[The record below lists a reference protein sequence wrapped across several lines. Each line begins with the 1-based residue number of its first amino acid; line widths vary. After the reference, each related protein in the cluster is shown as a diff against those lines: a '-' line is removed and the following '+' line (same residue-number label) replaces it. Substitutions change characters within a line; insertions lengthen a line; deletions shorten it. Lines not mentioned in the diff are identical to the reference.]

1 MHTILGINGNV
12 GKLLAAELTQKGI
25 KVRGVSRRPFAGNW
39 EHITAD
45 VLNLEQL
52 TTAVA
57 GSEVVYLAVGL
68 EYTIKIWRRDWPIL
82 MQNTIEACRRTNAKL
97 IFIDN
102 VYMYGRVEGEMTETT
117 PMQPSSEKGKVR
129 AEVAALL
136 LKAFEE
142 KMTERHPDSGGIL
155 RGCIAR
161 AADFYGPDCDKS
173 GLNTTVF
180 ERFAAK
186 KSAQWL
192 GKVDKKHSFTYVPDM
207 VHALAILGTDDR
219 MNQSFVWHLPTAAP
233 ALTGLEIIERVAKLF
248 DVPPK
253 FSAIGD
259 FMMTI
264 LGIFIP
270 IMRELKEMS
279 YQTNFDYIFSS
290 EKFERVFG
298 FKPTSYADG
307 TQQTADFYLK
317 K

>member
-39 EHITAD
+39 EHVAAD

-68 EYTIKIWRRDWPIL
+68 EYTIKIWRRDWLVL

-97 IFIDN
+97 IFVDN
-102 VYMYGRVEGEMTETT
+102 VYMYGRVEGAMTETT
-117 PMQPSSEKGKVR
+117 PVNPSSEKGKVR
-129 AEVAALL
+129 AEIAALL
-136 LKAFEE
+136 LKALDD
-142 KMTERHPDSGGIL
+142 KIL

-173 GLNTTVF
+173 GLNSVVF

-192 GKVDKKHSFTYVPDM
+192 GKADKKHSFTYVPDM
-207 VHALAILGTDDR
+207 AKALAILGTDDR
-219 MNQSFVWHLPTAAP
+219 INQSFIWHLPTAAP
-233 ALTGLEIIERVAKLF
+233 ALTGSEIMEQAAKQF
-248 DVPPK
+248 NVPPK
-253 FSAIGD
+253 FSAVGD
-259 FMMTI
+259 FMLSI

-279 YQTNFDYIFSS
+279 YQTNFDYVFSS

-298 FKPTSYADG
+298 LKPTTYAEG
-307 TQQTADFYLK
+307 IKETADFLFEK
-317 K
+317 IK

>member
-25 KVRGVSRRPFAGNW
+25 KVRGVSRRPFLGNW
-39 EHITAD
+39 EYVAAD
-45 VLNLEQL
+45 VLNLDQL

-68 EYTIKIWRRDWPIL
+68 EYTLKIWRRDWRVL
-82 MQNTIEACRRTNAKL
+82 MQNTIEACRRANAKL

-102 VYMYGRVEGEMTETT
+102 VYMYGRVEGAMTETT

-129 AEVAALL
+129 SEIATLL
-136 LKAFEE
+136 LSTFER
-142 KMTERHPDSGGIL
+142 KIL

-192 GKVDKKHSFTYVPDM
+192 GKADKKHSFTYVPDM
-207 VHALAILGTDDR
+207 AKALAILGTDDR
-219 MNQSFVWHLPTAAP
+219 MGQSFVWHLPTAAP
-233 ALTGLEIIERVAKLF
+233 ALTGLEIMEQAAKLF

-253 FSAIGD
+253 FSAVGD
-259 FMMTI
+259 FLMLI

-279 YQTNFDYIFSS
+279 YQTNFDYVFSS

-298 FKPTSYADG
+298 LKPTSYAEG
-307 TQQTADFYLK
+307 IQEVANFYLK

>member
-39 EHITAD
+39 EHVAAD
-45 VLNLEQL
+45 VLNLEAL

-68 EYTIKIWRRDWPIL
+68 EYTLKIWQRDWLVL

-102 VYMYGRVEGEMTETT
+102 VYMYGKVEGAMTETT
-117 PMQPSSEKGKVR
+117 PIHPSSEKGKVR
-129 AEVAALL
+129 ADVATLL
-136 LKAFEE
+136 LKAFDD
-142 KMTERHPDSGGIL
+142 KIL

-192 GKVDKKHSFTYVPDM
+192 GKADKKHSFTYVPDM
-207 VHALAILGTDDR
+207 AKALAILGTDDHAD
-219 MNQSFVWHLPTAAP
+219 QSRVWHLPTAAP
-233 ALTGLEIIERVAKLF
+233 ALTGLEIMEEAGKAF
-248 DVPPK
+248 GVPPK
-253 FSAIGD
+253 FSALGD
-259 FMMTI
+259 FMLSI
-264 LGIFIP
+264 LGIFMP

-298 FKPTSYADG
+298 FKPTSYAEG
-307 TQQTADFYLK
+307 IKETANFYLK
-317 K
+317 NKA

>member
-12 GKLLAAELTQKGI
+12 GKLLAAELVQKGI
-25 KVRGVSRRPFAGNW
+25 KVRGVSRRPFLGNW
-39 EHITAD
+39 EHVAAD
-45 VLNLEQL
+45 VMNLDAL
-52 TTAVA
+52 TAAVA

-68 EYTIKIWRRDWPIL
+68 EYTIKIWRRDWLIL

-102 VYMYGRVEGEMTETT
+102 VYMYGKVEGAMTETT
-117 PMQPSSEKGKVR
+117 PIQPSSEKGKVR
-129 AEVAALL
+129 ADVAALF
-136 LKAFEE
+136 LKAFES
-142 KMTERHPDSGGIL
+142 KIL

-192 GKVDKKHSFTYVPDM
+192 GKTDKKHSFTYVPDM
-207 VHALAILGTDDR
+207 AKALTILGTDDR
-219 MNQSFVWHLPTAAP
+219 ADQSFIWHLPTAAP
-233 ALTGLEIIERVAKLF
+233 ALTGFEIMEKAGKIF
-248 DVPPK
+248 NVPPK

-259 FMMTI
+259 FMLTI

-279 YQTNFDYIFSS
+279 YQTNFDYIFNSN
-290 EKFERVFG
+290 KFESVFSS
-298 FKPTSYADG
+298 KPTSYTDG
-307 TQQTADFYLK
+307 IQQTADFYLK
-317 K
+317 KNA

>member
-25 KVRGVSRRPFAGNW
+25 KVRGVSRRPFVGNW
-39 EHITAD
+39 EHVAAD

-52 TTAVA
+52 TAAVA

-68 EYTIKIWRRDWPIL
+68 EYTTKIWRRDWPVL
-82 MQNTIEACRRTNAKL
+82 MHNTIEACRRTNATL

-102 VYMYGRVEGEMTETT
+102 VYMYGRVDGSMTETT

-129 AEVAALL
+129 AAVAAMLL
-136 LKAFEE
+136 QAFEA
-142 KMTERHPDSGGIL
+142 KIL

-173 GLNTTVF
+173 GLNMTVF

-192 GKVDKKHSFTYVPDM
+192 GKVDKKHAFTYVPDM
-207 VHALAILGTDDR
+207 AKALAILGTDAH
-219 MNQSFVWHLPTAAP
+219 MSESFVWHLPTAAP
-233 ALTGLEIIERVAKLF
+233 ALTGLEVMEQAAKLF
-248 DVPPK
+248 DVSPK
-253 FSAIGD
+253 FSTVGD
-259 FMMTI
+259 FMMSV

-279 YQTNFDYIFSS
+279 YQTNFDYVFSS
-290 EKFERVFG
+290 EKFERVFNS
-298 FKPTSYADG
+298 KPTSYVDG
-307 TQQTADFYLK
+307 IQQTADFYLK

>member
-12 GKLLAAELTQKGI
+12 GKLLAAELVQKGI
-25 KVRGVSRRPFAGNW
+25 KVRGVSRRPFLGNW
-39 EHITAD
+39 EHIAAD
-45 VLNLEQL
+45 VMNLEAL
-52 TTAVA
+52 TAAVA
-57 GSEVVYLAVGL
+57 GSEVVYLAIGL
-68 EYTIKIWRRDWPIL
+68 EYTIKIWRRDWLIL

-102 VYMYGRVEGEMTETT
+102 VYMYGKVEGAMTETT

-136 LKAFEE
+136 LKAFES
-142 KMTERHPDSGGIL
+142 KIL

-180 ERFAAK
+180 GRFAAK

-192 GKVDKKHSFTYVPDM
+192 GKADKKHSFTYVPDM
-207 VHALAILGTDDR
+207 AKAVAILGTNERAD
-219 MNQSFVWHLPTAAP
+219 QSFIWHLPTAAP
-233 ALTGLEIIERVAKLF
+233 ALTGLEIMEQAGKIF
-248 DVPPK
+248 NVPPK

-259 FMMTI
+259 FMLAI

-279 YQTNFDYIFSS
+279 YQTNFDYIFNSD
-290 EKFERVFG
+290 KFESVFS
-298 FKPTSYADG
+298 FKPTNYADG
-307 TQQTADFYLK
+307 IQQTADFYLK
-317 K
+317 KSK

>member
-25 KVRGVSRRPFAGNW
+25 KVRGISRRPFLGNW
-39 EHITAD
+39 EHIVAD
-45 VLNLEQL
+45 VLNLDQL
-52 TTAVA
+52 SAAVA

-68 EYTIKIWRRDWPIL
+68 EYTLKIWQRDWLVL
-82 MQNTIEACRRTNAKL
+82 MQNTIEACRKTNATL

-102 VYMYGRVEGEMTETT
+102 VYMYGHVEGTMTEAT
-117 PMQPSSEKGKVR
+117 PMHPSSEKGKVR
-129 AEVAALL
+129 AEIAALL
-136 LKAFEE
+136 LKAFDT
-142 KMTERHPDSGGIL
+142 KTV

-161 AADFYGPDCDKS
+161 AADFYGLDCDKS

-192 GKVDKKHSFTYVPDM
+192 GKADKKHSFTYIPDM
-207 VHALAILGTDDR
+207 AKALAILGTDAR
-219 MNQSFVWHLPTAAP
+219 MTQSPIWHLPTAAP
-233 ALTGLEIIERVAKLF
+233 AFTGLEMMEMAGKAF
-248 DVPPK
+248 NVPPK
-253 FSAIGD
+253 FSQIGN
-259 FMMTI
+259 FMLSI

-279 YQTNFDYIFSS
+279 YQTNFDYVFSS

-298 FKPTSYADG
+298 SQPTSYADG
-307 TQQTADFYLK
+307 IRQTADFYLK

>member
-39 EHITAD
+39 EHVAAD
-45 VLNLEQL
+45 VLDLEQL

-68 EYTIKIWRRDWPIL
+68 EYTIKIWRRDWLVL
-82 MQNTIEACRRTNAKL
+82 MQNTIEACRRANATL

-102 VYMYGRVEGEMTETT
+102 VYMYGHVEGAMTETT

-129 AEVAALL
+129 AAVAALL
-136 LKAFEE
+136 LKAFDD
-142 KMTERHPDSGGIL
+142 KIL

-192 GKVDKKHSFTYVPDM
+192 GKADKKHSFTYVPDM
-207 VHALAILGTDDR
+207 AKALAILGTDDR
-219 MNQSFVWHLPTAAP
+219 MSQSFVWHLPTAAP
-233 ALTGLEIIERVAKLF
+233 ALTGLDIIKEAGKVF
-248 DVPPK
+248 NMPPK
-253 FSAIGD
+253 FSAVGN
-259 FMMTI
+259 FMLSI

-279 YQTNFDYIFSS
+279 YQTNFDYVFSS

-298 FKPTSYADG
+298 LKPTTYADG
-307 TQQTADFYLK
+307 IQQTADFYLK
-317 K
+317 NK